1 MKDLIRKIRNTL
13 KHIGARLLLIA
24 LAVVLL
30 TAGIAVY
37 TGRHVLTTEKEVL
50 RSRGELNAREA
61 AQAILNRLFERVRN
75 LQIAEI
81 PRGEISIST
90 GAVIHTEK
98 DETSFADLY
107 ACADRAMYRSKETPG
122 NSLTFGTV

>member
-13 KHIGARLLLIA
+13 KHIGTRLLLIA

-81 PRGEISIST
+81 PRGEIST